1 MAGKIAKWGTLGT
14 AFLLVFYFRGDIER
28 YIKMKRM

>member
-1 MAGKIAKWGTLGT
+1 MGKLIMWGTLGAT
-14 AFLLVFYFRGDIER
+14 TYMLFYFRGDIER